1 MAFSLS
7 ERENGLY
14 EKICMLSIA
23 AVAYLVCYGD
33 GIGAFGSTL
42 HYAVAI
48 KHCNEGDDNL
58 AY

>member
-1 MAFSLS
+1 M
-7 ERENGLY
+7 
-14 EKICMLSIA
+14 ISIA

-33 GIGAFGSTL
+33 GIGAFGSML

-48 KHCNEGDDNL
+48 KHCNKGDDNL